1 LHPLLLLAREGGWGD
16 EYLKKIEI
24 LLFIPDSHIILND

>member
-24 LLFIPDSHIILND
+24 LLFIPDSLKI